1 MLPVKYT
8 PYSVHIM
15 PVIEITDE
23 LVKFIWENKPNGQ
36 QVIWEISKNCLVE
49 MHNLGLSGHGVVVLR

>member
-1 MLPVKYT
+1 
-8 PYSVHIM
+8 M

-36 QVIWEISKNCLVE
+36 QVIWEMSKNCLIK
-49 MHNLGLSGHGVVVLR
+49 MHNLGLSGRGVVVLR